1 MLSISRQALQRLPLY
16 LNYLK
21 SLPPGTVNIS
31 ATTIAQ
37 ALGQGDVQV
46 RKDLA
51 AVSDRGRPKVGHDT
65 HGLIRD
71 IEEFLGYDNVDP
83 PSSWGAGNLG
93 RALLCYDGFSTYG
106 LDIVAAFDGYTRQG
120 VLENGKQIFPR
131 LTAWELCER
140 MKVKIGI
147 ITVPAAAAQKVCDT
161 MIEAGVLAV
170 WNFSPVRLT
179 VPAGVLVQD
188 ENMVVSLAC
197 CPSTWRKNSVR
208 VRRMRY
214 DGLYRT

>member
-31 ATTIAQ
+31 ATAIAQ
-37 ALGQGDVQV
+37 ALGPGDVQV

-51 AVSDRGRPKVGHDT
+51 AVSDRGRPKVGYDT

-71 IEEFLGYDNVDP
+71 IEEFLGYDNVDTAVIV
-83 PSSWGAGNLG
+83 GAGNLG

-106 LDIVAAFDGYTRQG
+106 LDIVAAFDADYTRQG
-120 VLENGKQIFPR
+120 VLENGKQIFPVSR
-131 LTAWELCER
+131 LGELCER

-188 ENMVVSLAC
+188 ENMAVSLAVL
-197 CPSTWRKNSVR
+197 SQHLAEKLRESEEDAV
-208 VRRMRY
+208 
-214 DGLYRT
+214 

>member
-21 SLPPGTVNIS
+21 SLPPGTTNIS
-31 ATTIAQ
+31 ATAIAQ

-51 AVSDRGRPKVGHDT
+51 AVSDRGRPKVGYDA

-71 IEEFLGYDNVDP
+71 IEEFLGYDNVDTAVIV
-83 PSSWGAGNLG
+83 GAGNLG
-93 RALLCYDGFSTYG
+93 RALLCYDGFSAYG
-106 LDIVAAFDGYTRQG
+106 LDIVAAFDADYTRQG
-120 VLENGKQIFPR
+120 TLENGKQIFPVSR
-131 LTAWELCER
+131 LGELCAR

-161 MIEAGVLAV
+161 MIEAGVLAI

-188 ENMVVSLAC
+188 ENMAVSLAVL
-197 CPSTWRKNSVR
+197 SQHLAEKLGESEESAV
-208 VRRMRY
+208 
-214 DGLYRT
+214 